1 MVAWLRMPEAV
12 KEDSERGT
20 WNGMMCTPRMMEVQN
35 GHIYF
40 RMHTEADKYLSKEVQ
55 NRKDVD
61 YDRPF
66 RVQTTLKEGDVLDIG
81 GYRIYVEEDCVKAD
95 RSRVFG
101 NRKNYR
107 MVSSTPQLKGSY
119 GLDIVVDKNLIEIFV
134 NNGEY
139 VISNVV
145 YNLQR
150 ELTGPIEKILA
161 GWDDENEKK

>member
-1 MVAWLRMPEAV
+1 
-12 KEDSERGT
+12 
-20 WNGMMCTPRMMEVQN
+20 
-35 GHIYF
+35 
-40 RMHTEADKYLSKEVQ
+40 
-55 NRKDVD
+55 
-61 YDRPF
+61 
-66 RVQTTLKEGDVLDIG
+66 
-81 GYRIYVEEDCVKAD
+81 
-95 RSRVFG
+95 
-101 NRKNYR
+101 